1 MKGIR
6 RIRQRL
12 CALPLALACLMG
24 LAACGGPDFGS
35 FSKELEFGDKQVS
48 DTQTTYVMK
57 IPEGRLGDLIGPSQ
71 IQWVIDQYGDPP
83 AHTGAV
89 AVGTKKAAK
98 DLLRKSP
105 ELQCRA
111 LENTYQ
117 EESSDEGKW
126 EYKDSSCRK
135 QRKLSWL
142 EKTLWNMYQV
152 QSDSTIEWL
161 STSRNTLVAADDTV
175 STLQANA
182 TPNYDSWFAPVNRYL
197 RIAQGVLIAA
207 AAISLIVLTICFVLV
222 PVDTGLMLSFVLATA
237 MLILGMGLF
246 TLGAEMSMSKIGN
259 YMGAKLTKSRRLGLI
274 LIVSFLLGV
283 AITVAEPDLQVLA
296 ANVPEIDKTVLI
308 LTVSVGVGIFL
319 MLCMV
324 RILFGISLRLLLI
337 VFYVLVFL
345 AAFLSDQGILAV
357 AFDSGG
363 VTTGPMTVPFIMA
376 LGVGVASIRSDENAK
391 ADSFGLV
398 GLCSIGPIASVLL
411 LGAIYKTQ
419 PAQAESETAA
429 AITNTVALGRDY
441 LHAFPEYLK
450 EVTLALL
457 PIVVFFLIFQIVS
470 LRLRRLPF
478 LRVMVG
484 ILYTYAG
491 LVLFLTGVNVGFSP
505 VGYAL
510 GAALTEGWKLW
521 LLIPLAMLMGWFII
535 NAEPAV
541 HILNRQVEDLSAG
554 AISARAM
561 GMSLSIAVSAAG
573 GLAMLRVITG
583 VSIMYFLV
591 PGYFIALALSFFVP
605 RTFTAIAFDS
615 GGVASGPLTATFML
629 PFAMGACE
637 ALGGN
642 VMTDAFGLVA
652 LVAMMPLITVQV
664 MGAIYVIKSRR
675 AEKEP
680 ALPDFGDNEII
691 ELWEAC

>member
-1 MKGIR
+1 MYR
-6 RIRQRL
+6 
-12 CALPLALACLMG
+12 
-24 LAACGGPDFGS
+24 
-35 FSKELEFGDKQVS
+35 KQV
-48 DTQTTYVMK
+48 
-57 IPEGRLGDLIGPSQ
+57 L
-71 IQWVIDQYGDPP
+71 
-83 AHTGAV
+83 
-89 AVGTKKAAK
+89 
-98 DLLRKSP
+98 
-105 ELQCRA
+105 
-111 LENTYQ
+111 
-117 EESSDEGKW
+117 
-126 EYKDSSCRK
+126 
-135 QRKLSWL
+135 L
-142 EKTLWNMYQV
+142 EK
-152 QSDSTIEWL
+152 
-161 STSRNTLVAADDTV
+161 
-175 STLQANA
+175 
-182 TPNYDSWFAPVNRYL
+182 L
-197 RIAQGVLIAA
+197 REAA
-207 AAISLIVLTICFVLV
+207 ASVLPISLIVLTICFVLV

-345 AAFLSDQGILAV
+345 AAFLSDQGNLDV

-470 LRLRRLPF
+470 LRLRKLPF

-484 ILYTYAG
+484 ILAGRLCAGRGADGGMEAVAAHSAGHADG
-491 LVLFLTGVNVGFSP
+491 LVHHQRRACRPHPQPAGRGFKRGRDLGKSDGHEPVHRRLRRRRTCHAARHHGRFDHVLPCAGVF
-505 VGYAL
+505 
-510 GAALTEGWKLW
+510 
-521 LLIPLAMLMGWFII
+521 
-535 NAEPAV
+535 
-541 HILNRQVEDLSAG
+541 HRAG
-554 AISARAM
+554 AVVLRAAHVY
-561 GMSLSIAVSAAG
+561 GHRI
-573 GLAMLRVITG
+573 
-583 VSIMYFLV
+583 
-591 PGYFIALALSFFVP
+591 
-605 RTFTAIAFDS
+605 
-615 GGVASGPLTATFML
+615 
-629 PFAMGACE
+629 
-637 ALGGN
+637 
-642 VMTDAFGLVA
+642 
-652 LVAMMPLITVQV
+652 
-664 MGAIYVIKSRR
+664 
-675 AEKEP
+675 
-680 ALPDFGDNEII
+680 
-691 ELWEAC
+691 

>member
-1 MKGIR
+1 MAV
-6 RIRQRL
+6 L
-12 CALPLALACLMG
+12 C
-24 LAACGGPDFGS
+24 F
-35 FSKELEFGDKQVS
+35 FF
-48 DTQTTYVMK
+48 
-57 IPEGRLGDLIGPSQ
+57 
-71 IQWVIDQYGDPP
+71 
-83 AHTGAV
+83 
-89 AVGTKKAAK
+89 
-98 DLLRKSP
+98 
-105 ELQCRA
+105 
-111 LENTYQ
+111 
-117 EESSDEGKW
+117 
-126 EYKDSSCRK
+126 
-135 QRKLSWL
+135 
-142 EKTLWNMYQV
+142 
-152 QSDSTIEWL
+152 
-161 STSRNTLVAADDTV
+161 
-175 STLQANA
+175 
-182 TPNYDSWFAPVNRYL
+182 
-197 RIAQGVLIAA
+197 
-207 AAISLIVLTICFVLV
+207 V
-222 PVDTGLMLSFVLATA
+222 PVGSGLMLAFLVGAV

-246 TLGAEMSMSKIGN
+246 TLGAELSMTQMGN
-259 YMGAKLTKSRRLGLI
+259 LVGAKMTKSRRLWLI
-274 LIVSFLLGV
+274 LVLAFVLGV
-283 AITVAEPDLQVLA
+283 VITIAEPDLQVLA
-296 ANVPEIDKTVLI
+296 QNVPGIDKTMLI

-319 MLCMV
+319 TICML
-324 RILFGISLRLLLI
+324 RILLGISLRTLLLI
-337 VFYVLVFL
+337 FYAIVFIL
-345 AAFLSDQGILAV
+345 AALSDPDFLSV

-376 LGVGVASIRSDENAK
+376 LGVGVASIRSDEKAK
-391 ADSFGLV
+391 SDSFGLV
-398 GLCSIGPIASVLL
+398 ALCSIGPILTVLL
-411 LGAIYKTQ
+411 LGLLYKPDGSSYT
-419 PAQAESETAA
+419 PVNVPDAHD
-429 AITNTVALGRDY
+429 TVEM
-441 LHAFPEYLK
+441 FPTYNHSLQEYFK
-450 EVTLALL
+450 EILVSLA
-457 PIVVFFLIFQIVS
+457 PNAGFFLIFQIVS
-470 LRLRRLPF
+470 LRLRTLPF

-541 HILNRQVEDLSAG
+541 HTLNKQVEELSAG
-554 AISARAM
+554 AISAKAM

-583 VSIMYFLV
+583 ISIMYFLV
-591 PGYFIALALSFFVP
+591 PGYLIALALSFFVP

-629 PFAMGACE
+629 TFATGACE

>member
-1 MKGIR
+1 
-6 RIRQRL
+6 
-12 CALPLALACLMG
+12 
-24 LAACGGPDFGS
+24 
-35 FSKELEFGDKQVS
+35 
-48 DTQTTYVMK
+48 
-57 IPEGRLGDLIGPSQ
+57 
-71 IQWVIDQYGDPP
+71 
-83 AHTGAV
+83 
-89 AVGTKKAAK
+89 
-98 DLLRKSP
+98 
-105 ELQCRA
+105 
-111 LENTYQ
+111 
-117 EESSDEGKW
+117 
-126 EYKDSSCRK
+126 
-135 QRKLSWL
+135 
-142 EKTLWNMYQV
+142 MYQKEV
-152 QSDSTIEWL
+152 LFEK
-161 STSRNTLVAADDTV
+161 
-175 STLQANA
+175 
-182 TPNYDSWFAPVNRYL
+182 L
-197 RIAQGVLIAA
+197 REAA
-207 AAISLIVLTICFVLV
+207 ASVLPISLIVLLICFVLV
-222 PVDTGLMLSFVLATA
+222 PVDTGLMLSFLLATA

-259 YMGAKLTKSRRLGLI
+259 YIGSKLTKSRKLGLI
-274 LIVSFLLGV
+274 LVVSFLLGV

-296 ANVPEIDKTVLI
+296 ANVPDIDKTVLI

-411 LGAIYKTQ
+411 LGAIYRTQ
-419 PAQAESETAA
+419 PAQAETQTVA
-429 AITNTVALGRDY
+429 AITDTVLLGRDY
-441 LHAFPEYLK
+441 LHAIPEYLK
-450 EVTLALL
+450 EVTVALL
-457 PIVVFFLIFQIVS
+457 PIVVFFLIFQFVS
-470 LRLRRLPF
+470 LRLRKLPF

-484 ILYTYAG
+484 ILYTYVG

-505 VGYAL
+505 LGYVL
-510 GAALTEGWKLW
+510 GAALTEGWRIW

-541 HILNRQVEDLSAG
+541 HILNKQVEDLSAG

-583 VSIMYFLV
+583 IPILYFLI
-591 PGYFIALALSFFVP
+591 PGYFIALALTFFVP

-629 PFAMGACE
+629 PFAMGACQ

-664 MGAIYVIKSRR
+664 MGAIYVVKSRR
-675 AEKEP
+675 AAAEP
-680 ALPDFGDNEII
+680 ALPAFGDNEII